1 MGIVSRAAVVAP
13 DRERE
18 RERGEKEQR
27 KNGEREKNVSA
38 ANGPAPENRYGRTDE
53 RGMSGGRKEGR
64 QLRWGFSSS
73 RGEAGM
79 PQAPRRPRH
88 LQNPSKIQ

>member
-18 RERGEKEQR
+18 REER

-53 RGMSGGRKEGR
+53 RGMSGGRREG
-64 QLRWGFSSS
+64 S
-73 RGEAGM
+73 
-79 PQAPRRPRH
+79 
-88 LQNPSKIQ
+88 